1 VSDNLND
8 FALKVASALDAYA
21 ARGGDA
27 SLNGVPFHF
36 AMVKMAQRLKQ
47 RQARDAVKTAFFPG
61 GVALGVL
68 GTLGADAAFK
78 RMAPHLTSFARPAE
92 LLSQGALGIYG
103 KGGARGTAELIEA
116 ITRSQPLQEAALQM
130 GEAAHGAAM
139 KPWHLGLAGAG
150 GLAAGQFL
158 NRDRGNS
165 GPPMIIA

>member
-1 VSDNLND
+1 VSDSLNE
-8 FALKVASALDAYA
+8 FALKVASALDTYA
-21 ARGGDA
+21 SKGEEV

-47 RQARDAVKTAFFPG
+47 RQAKDAVKTAFFPG
-61 GVALGVL
+61 M
-68 GTLGADAAFK
+68 AAGLLTAAGLSSLAK
-78 RMAPHLTSFARPAE
+78 RVAPHLTDFARPKD
-92 LLSQGALGIYG
+92 LLRRGIAGIAPEGMSALGRAIEG
-103 KGGARGTAELIEA
+103 TPLEALVQKGIAEG
-116 ITRSQPLQEAALQM
+116 Q
-130 GEAAHGAAM
+130 GAAM